1 MGQAPAICAVLKNL
15 TSVMIMI
22 PDVTREHSA
31 VRICWMV
38 IYIWVQLAFFNSYA
52 RVSFCQVF
60 LALSKDLTI

>member
-1 MGQAPAICAVLKNL
+1 
-15 TSVMIMI
+15 MI